1 MSDVQEASVDKALQQ
16 EQMLKLITK
25 GFYRELMN
33 YGIMKKD
40 VITVSSLLLDCLMK
54 DLKTPSQCNG
64 DEYYNHLFTVG
75 SVHDEWRAGRELSIK
90 DIRITA
96 LRPEHHEQV
105 AAWLSNPAIKYSF
118 VPPFPDSKMELTRYF
133 EQPGRDYF
141 AILYDREPV
150 GVIGADNVDDRS
162 RKMEMKK
169 FIGNTNLQG
178 RGIGKYAT
186 FLFLYYAFVVREFD
200 KVYLHS
206 GDTNIRNIILNS
218 KFGFELEGIFFDD
231 VVVQDS
237 KKDVVRMSLFK
248 HRWLEIFT
256 GAS

>member
-1 MSDVQEASVDKALQQ
+1 
-16 EQMLKLITK
+16 
-25 GFYRELMN
+25 MN

-40 VITVSSLLLDCLMK
+40 VVTVSSLLLDCLMK
-54 DLKTPSQCNG
+54 DLKSPSQSNG
-64 DEYYNHLFTVG
+64 DEYYNHLFTIS
-75 SVHDEWRAGRELSIK
+75 SVRDERRAGQGLSIK
-90 DIRITA
+90 DVSITG
-96 LRPEHHEQV
+96 LRPALYEQV
-105 AAWLSNPAIKYSF
+105 AAWLSNPAIKNSF
-118 VPPFPDSKMELTRYF
+118 VPPFPDTQDELTRYF
-133 EQPGRDYF
+133 EDPGRDYF
-141 AILYDREPV
+141 TILYDQEPV

-169 FIGNTNLQG
+169 FIGNTDLQG

-186 FLFLYYAFVVREFD
+186 FLFLYYAFIVREFD
-200 KVYLHS
+200 KVYIHS

-231 VVVQDS
+231 VVVENS

-248 HRWLEIFT
+248 RRWMEIFA